1 MIRHPIK
8 DLFLVMS
15 KLSKSNRIWK
25 VIILKKVLVAT
36 LIGIS
41 ILLTG
46 CGGSRDVVSPVEP
59 TPTHSFSPLSQE
71 EALRV
76 LYQELLAKTEHT
88 VAFHKEARV
97 GNHTIYAFKHMVNGG
112 TPTIDFVH
120 SKTGKVYYNSVDLF
134 LDIFI
139 NSENKEQY
147 KAENYI
153 NKDIYFL
160 EMKSV
165 NDQEKTTWSTY
176 VFNEDAYLSLE
187 EAKKAVV
194 KVYAE
199 NHPTLSLLGKPLQEV
214 EKITKLESQKV
225 PVETEE
231 GEPTVATEI
240 IFENVIVLFNNDD
253 IASEIFL
260 EGQQEILGVKIG
272 NTFNEISEK
281 LGMPDSFGQD
291 IEFEDIYT
299 MVYLFDSFQI
309 EFYGENKDA
318 NTVSALIKKI

>member
-1 MIRHPIK
+1 MI
-8 DLFLVMS
+8 V
-15 KLSKSNRIWK
+15 
-25 VIILKKVLVAT
+25 LKKVLIAT

-41 ILLTG
+41 ILFTG
-46 CGGSRDVVSPVEP
+46 CSGSKDVDSPVGA
-59 TPTHSFSPLSQE
+59 TSPTHSSSSLSQE

-88 VAFHKEARV
+88 VAFHKEAKV
-97 GNHTIYAFKHMVNGG
+97 GNHTIYAFQHMINGG

-120 SKTGKVYYNSVDLF
+120 SKTGEVYYDSVELL

-139 NSENKEQY
+139 NSESKEQY

-165 NDQEKTTWSTY
+165 NDQEETTWSTY

-199 NHPTLSLLGKPLQEV
+199 NHPTLSLLGKPLEEV
-214 EKITKLESQKV
+214 EQITKLESRKV

-231 GEPTVATEI
+231 GEPAVATEI
-240 IFENVIVLFNNDD
+240 NFDNVMILFNNED

-281 LGMPDSFGQD
+281 LGMPDNFGQD
-291 IEFEDIYT
+291 SEFEDIFT
-299 MVYLFDSFQI
+299 MLYLFEGFQL

-318 NTVSALIKKI
+318 NTVSALIKKVQ